1 MKKRRPLTDE
11 EGEVRELMM
20 EDIRAFRPM
29 SEGLSP
35 SLATKLGLKID
46 EMKPAQ
52 LGARPPSVAAAD
64 DADLSSRRQGE
75 ARKVAAK
82 HYPFR
87 CCVVCGLQ
95 LPASL
100 MVAHLDHHA
109 GNNDPDNVAYLCG
122 THHWMYDAGLY
133 PVEAIKLLRAH
144 WQRTAGKPDHK
155 PRMKDAGAKAAL
167 TRKRSA
173 AARKAWQT
181 RRQSS
186 D

>member
-1 MKKRRPLTDE
+1 MKKSKPLVDKD
-11 EGEVRELMM
+11 GEVRELLI
-20 EDIRAFRPM
+20 EDIKEFRPVTEIVP
-29 SEGLSP
+29 S
-35 SLATKLGLKID
+35 SLAQKLGIQRSETAALAVAD
-46 EMKPAQ
+46 
-52 LGARPPSVAAAD
+52 AR
-64 DADLSSRRQGE
+64 LLSRRQGE
-75 ARKVAAK
+75 ARKIAAE

-109 GNNDPDNVAYLCG
+109 GNNDPDNIAYLCG

-144 WQRTAGKPDHK
+144 WQETLGKPDHK
-155 PRMKDAGAKAAL
+155 PRMKDAGVKAARA
-167 TRKRSA
+167 RKRST

-181 RRQSS
+181 RRQSAG
-186 D
+186 